1 MSCLVVSYHVAAV
14 LRQATRDAVRKQH
27 EEEQAMQADE
37 LGFKKCV
44 RCAHRVAVAS
54 RGNAVPLVVVVQG
67 DAEVP
72 GAARDAAGAS

>member
-1 MSCLVVSYHVAAV
+1 
-14 LRQATRDAVRKQH
+14 
-27 EEEQAMQADE
+27 MQADE